1 MVKRTPGMDTMEEE
15 VGSTRRSVGE
25 KAEHLRE
32 RMSSSDL
39 MESILEFAR
48 SNGGAIASGVG
59 RTVREHPV
67 PIVMIGAGIAWL
79 AISSRRRDDDDY
91 ETGYSAGYS
100 SGYRSGTDHDEHKEG
115 MTDRL
120 KQRASAAGESLRARA
135 YDPGGRAG
143 AHGHAAPRR
152 QKPYG
157 SPGGPTLQ

>member
-1 MVKRTPGMDTMEEE
+1 M
-15 VGSTRRSVGE
+15 RRSVGE

-100 SGYRSGTDHDEHKEG
+100 SGYRSGTAHDEHKEG
-115 MTDRL
+115 MPDRL
-120 KQRASAAGESLRARA
+120 KPRASAAGERDRKSGEVGKRVSERVTE
-135 YDPGGRAG
+135 DGGRSVN
-143 AHGHAAPRR
+143 
-152 QKPYG
+152 KKK
-157 SPGGPTLQ
+157 TTKEK

>member
-79 AISSRRRDDDDY
+79 AISSRRRDADDY
-91 ETGYSAGYS
+91 ETGYSVGYS
-100 SGYRSGTDHDEHKEG
+100 SGYRSAPDHDEHNEG
-115 MTDRL
+115 MTARPT
-120 KQRASAAGESLRARA
+120 QRASATGEGL
-135 YDPGGRAG
+135 RAG
-143 AHGHAAPRR
+143 AAALGRTSGGEGKSGVGGEDVRGRR
-152 QKPYG
+152 KH
-157 SPGGPTLQ
+157 

>member
-15 VGSTRRSVGE
+15 VGSMRRSVGE

-91 ETGYSAGYS
+91 ETGSRAGYC
-100 SGYRSGTDHDEHKEG
+100 SGYRSGPDRARQKQG
-115 MTDRL
+115 MTERPER
-120 KQRASAAGESLRARA
+120 KSG
-135 YDPGGRAG
+135 
-143 AHGHAAPRR
+143 
-152 QKPYG
+152 
-157 SPGGPTLQ
+157 

>member
-1 MVKRTPGMDTMEEE
+1 MDTMEEE
-15 VGSTRRSVGE
+15 VGSMRRSVGE

-79 AISSRRRDDDDY
+79 AISSRRRDDD
-91 ETGYSAGYS
+91 
-100 SGYRSGTDHDEHKEG
+100 RSEEHTSELQSL
-115 MTDRL
+115 MRTSYAVFCL
-120 KQRASAAGESLRARA
+120 K
-135 YDPGGRAG
+135 
-143 AHGHAAPRR
+143 
-152 QKPYG
+152 KKK
-157 SPGGPTLQ
+157 

>member
-15 VGSTRRSVGE
+15 VGSMRRSVGE

-67 PIVMIGAGIAWL
+67 QIVMIGAGIAWL
-79 AISSRRRDDDDY
+79 AISSRRSHHAVSANGS
-91 ETGYSAGYS
+91 TPGYH
-100 SGYRSGTDHDEHKEG
+100 SGSRRCHNT
-115 MTDRL
+115 T
-120 KQRASAAGESLRARA
+120 
-135 YDPGGRAG
+135 
-143 AHGHAAPRR
+143 AP
-152 QKPYG
+152 QKA
-157 SPGGPTLQ
+157 